1 MARALQ
7 VGPAQPHARSVLR
20 PTPEKGVPKDLPRVR
35 GGVRRPQRP
44 IDIARYLCGCGACF
58 FHRRGFRL
66 PSLARAGVECP
77 FPCFPWCLA
86 GEPCSSPSQGP
97 APPPL
102 PPYRTHPSPAP
113 ASTTTSPHPRL
124 PLLVSTPPPM
134 YPRPRGIGY
143 LGSHCDF
150 SLPEA
155 LSLERFGWQATA
167 GTWVHA
173 TLTAA
178 SHIRRVPQTH
188 PPFALPLPPLC
199 ELPGAMWTWSKSC
212 LPSLA
217 LAPAMPVMRPGR
229 ARPSRI
235 PGTSHLSTRE
245 VYCPLPIIRWAGN
258 RPPRQWGGLEAQM
271 CSLLRTASISD
282 VA

>member
-1 MARALQ
+1 ML
-7 VGPAQPHARSVLR
+7 S
-20 PTPEKGVPKDLPRVR
+20 
-35 GGVRRPQRP
+35 
-44 IDIARYLCGCGACF
+44 
-58 FHRRGFRL
+58 HRRGFRL

-77 FPCFPWCLA
+77 FQCFPWCLA

-97 APPPL
+97 APRAPPH

-113 ASTTTSPHPRL
+113 ASTTTSPR
-124 PLLVSTPPPM
+124 PPPAFASVHPSPHVSASPGHWVPWVTLRLLT
-134 YPRPRGIGY
+134 PR
-143 LGSHCDF
+143 S
-150 SLPEA
+150 
-155 LSLERFGWQATA
+155 SLERTIRVQATT

-173 TLTAA
+173 TMTAS

-229 ARPSRI
+229 GPALTGFPLHSGSVLPVANYKMGREPS
-235 PGTSHLSTRE
+235 SKA
-245 VYCPLPIIRWAGN
+245 V
-258 RPPRQWGGLEAQM
+258 GGP
-271 CSLLRTASISD
+271 
-282 VA
+282 